1 MIDLTVSQ
9 LLEHIENLFNIDS
22 ILSDVSVV
30 GEVSRVTKAASGHS
44 YFTLKDEESIIEGVI
59 FSRGIGSH
67 HLELGEMVRIFGR
80 ISVYKRQ
87 GRMQIMAEIIQPVGT
102 GLIQAQI
109 DELRKKLNAEGLFDM
124 SRKRPIP
131 KYPINIGVV
140 TSEDAAAWEDIK
152 RTVSNRFPMSKLI
165 LSHTLVQGDKAA
177 SLISEALYSF
187 NDLTDIDLIIL
198 ARGGGSPEDLL
209 PFNDEFVARAIFASA
224 VPVVTGIGHE
234 NDWSI
239 ADDVAD
245 YRAATPTAAA
255 VASVPDWVKVMESI
269 TLMKNTLSDRLENIL
284 DQTKTMLEMAV
295 SNLNSSIP
303 DFDYSKLQLD
313 DLIYRSSN
321 SIDNVF
327 NAQSDKYEKLYDNLK
342 IMSPQA
348 TLDRGYSI
356 LHKQPTNELILKKS
370 DVNPGDLLKI
380 TISDGIIDA
389 IAKD

>member
-22 ILSDVSVV
+22 TLSDVSVV

-87 GRMQIMAEIIQPVGT
+87 GRMQIMAEIIQPLGT

-152 RTVSNRFPMSKLI
+152 RTVSNL
-165 LSHTLVQGDKAA
+165 
-177 SLISEALYSF
+177 SLIH
-187 NDLTDIDLIIL
+187 I
-198 ARGGGSPEDLL
+198 
-209 PFNDEFVARAIFASA
+209 
-224 VPVVTGIGHE
+224 
-234 NDWSI
+234 
-239 ADDVAD
+239 
-245 YRAATPTAAA
+245 
-255 VASVPDWVKVMESI
+255 
-269 TLMKNTLSDRLENIL
+269 
-284 DQTKTMLEMAV
+284 
-295 SNLNSSIP
+295 
-303 DFDYSKLQLD
+303 
-313 DLIYRSSN
+313 
-321 SIDNVF
+321 
-327 NAQSDKYEKLYDNLK
+327 
-342 IMSPQA
+342 
-348 TLDRGYSI
+348 
-356 LHKQPTNELILKKS
+356 
-370 DVNPGDLLKI
+370 
-380 TISDGIIDA
+380 
-389 IAKD
+389 

>member
-22 ILSDVSVV
+22 TLSDVSVV

-67 HLELGEMVRIFGR
+67 YLELGEMVRIFGR
-80 ISVYKRQ
+80 VSVYKRQ

-269 TLMKNTLSDRLENIL
+269 TLMKNTLGDRLGNIL
-284 DQTKTMLEMAV
+284 DQTKTILGMTV

-321 SIDNVF
+321 
-327 NAQSDKYEKLYDNLK
+327 L
-342 IMSPQA
+342 
-348 TLDRGYSI
+348 
-356 LHKQPTNELILKKS
+356 PT
-370 DVNPGDLLKI
+370 
-380 TISDGIIDA
+380 
-389 IAKD
+389 

>member
-1 MIDLTVSQ
+1 M
-9 LLEHIENLFNIDS
+9 
-22 ILSDVSVV
+22 
-30 GEVSRVTKAASGHS
+30 
-44 YFTLKDEESIIEGVI
+44 
-59 FSRGIGSH
+59 
-67 HLELGEMVRIFGR
+67 
-80 ISVYKRQ
+80 
-87 GRMQIMAEIIQPVGT
+87 
-102 GLIQAQI
+102 
-109 DELRKKLNAEGLFDM
+109 
-124 SRKRPIP
+124 
-131 KYPINIGVV
+131 

-269 TLMKNTLSDRLENIL
+269 TLMKNTLGDRLGNIL
-284 DQTKTMLEMAV
+284 DQTKTILGMTV

-327 NAQSDKYEKLYDNLK
+327 NSQSDGYAKLYDNLK

-356 LHKQPTNELILKKS
+356 LHKHPTNELIFKKS
-370 DVNPGDLLKI
+370 NVTPGDLLKI
-380 TISDGIIDA
+380 TI
-389 IAKD
+389 